1 MIEFTRS
8 WWLLLLPLP
17 VVAWYAL
24 PVLPVKRALILPVG
38 VWQALTRVSGK
49 LPFGAPRFSA
59 SSLAAVTGWL
69 ALLLA
74 LAQPMNQIGELP
86 QHTGRSMIIAV
97 DLSASM
103 GEELGESSRFQ
114 TVRTLLTEFI
124 ASRQGDRIALIA
136 FGDHAYLVS
145 PFTYDIGAV
154 NSVLAEMTIGLPGR
168 KTDLGQPIGL
178 AVKLLQEVSTD
189 NSNMVIV
196 TDGETNTGL
205 LSATDAAR
213 MAEQLGMTLHVIG
226 FASEVNPENS
236 AYMREIAQLTGGNYA
251 EALDANQLQSIYS
264 ELDTSVMPQRRDASK
279 PAERLMNDLTWVPL
293 LVALVSLLFY
303 ALRLRSEQ

>member
-8 WWLLLLPLP
+8 WLLLLLPLP
-17 VVAWYAL
+17 LIAWYTL
-24 PVLPVKRALILPVG
+24 PVLPVKRALILPAG

-49 LPFGAPRFSA
+49 LPFGAPRFSPG
-59 SSLAAVTGWL
+59 SLAAVIGWL

-86 QHTGRSMIIAV
+86 EHTGRSMIIAV

-103 GEELGESSRFQ
+103 GEELGESNRFQ
-114 TVRTLLTEFI
+114 TVRTLLTEFV
-124 ASRQGDRIALIA
+124 AGRQGDRIALIA

-145 PFTYDIGAV
+145 PFTYDTRAV
-154 NSVLAEMTIGLPGR
+154 NSVLAELTIGLPGR

-178 AVKLLQEVSTD
+178 AVKLVQEIGTAATD
-189 NSNMVIV
+189 MVIV
-196 TDGETNTGL
+196 TDGETNTGV

-213 MAEQLGMTLHVIG
+213 MADQLGMTLHVIG
-226 FASEVNPENS
+226 FVSEGKPENS
-236 AYMREIAQLTGGNYA
+236 AYMREIAQLTGGDYA

-264 ELDTSVMPQRRDASK
+264 RLDSGVLPQRRDASEQ
-279 PAERLMNDLTWVPL
+279 PDRLMNDLTWVPL
-293 LVALVSLLFY
+293 LVALLSLLFY
-303 ALRLRSEQ
+303 VTRLRSEQ